1 MISYEL
7 LRDEGILV
15 VEPQGKLEA
24 ADFAALTRE
33 VDPYIEENGRLRGLL
48 IQSESF
54 PGWGDFGALISHLG
68 FIRDH
73 HRDIGRV
80 AAVTDSTFL
89 SIAPRIACASA
100 SSRRPRTRPTGWGRA
115 PNSARGS
122 TASRTSTSNPTE
134 IASS

>member
-1 MISYEL
+1 MISFEL

-15 VEPQGKLEA
+15 VEPQGTLEA

-54 PGWGDFGALISHLG
+54 PGWGDFGALISHLA

-80 AAVTDSTFL
+80 AAVTDSAFL
-89 SIAPRIACASA
+89 SIAPRVASHFVKA
-100 SSRRPRTRPTGWGRA
+100 EVRHFDFSDRKAALAWL
-115 PNSARGS
+115 RGS
-122 TASRTSTSNPTE
+122 
-134 IASS
+134 

>member
-1 MISYEL
+1 MISFEL

-15 VEPQGKLEA
+15 VEPKGTLES

-33 VDPYIEENGRLRGLL
+33 VDPYIEENGKLRGLL

-54 PGWGDFGALISHLG
+54 PGWGDFGALISHLD

-80 AAVTDSTFL
+80 AAVTDSAFL
-89 SIAPRIACASA
+89 SIAPRIASHFVKAEVRHFDFSDREA
-100 SSRRPRTRPTGWGRA
+100 ALEWL
-115 PNSARGS
+115 RG
-122 TASRTSTSNPTE
+122 N
-134 IASS
+134 